1 MLIINLLSH
10 VNHQKKFK
18 FILTVIHLLPAIC
31 FLSLLF
37 AMRLFG
43 LVLEVQIKIELRKF
57 VCNLSIFLSLIKL
70 KIKMYFFFH
79 NEKKSLFCRKQY
91 SSSKSPQKFNSS
103 FNNKLDLLIPAVHEN
118 EFVSATGFTA
128 LFIFGFCF
136 SLNHTFCVYG
146 IMCGCSCWLMDTR
159 LLMMSVRSA

>member
-57 VCNLSIFLSLIKL
+57 VCNLSIFLSLIK
-70 KIKMYFFFH
+70 
-79 NEKKSLFCRKQY
+79 KK
-91 SSSKSPQKFNSS
+91 
-103 FNNKLDLLIPAVHEN
+103 D
-118 EFVSATGFTA
+118 
-128 LFIFGFCF
+128 
-136 SLNHTFCVYG
+136 
-146 IMCGCSCWLMDTR
+146 
-159 LLMMSVRSA
+159 